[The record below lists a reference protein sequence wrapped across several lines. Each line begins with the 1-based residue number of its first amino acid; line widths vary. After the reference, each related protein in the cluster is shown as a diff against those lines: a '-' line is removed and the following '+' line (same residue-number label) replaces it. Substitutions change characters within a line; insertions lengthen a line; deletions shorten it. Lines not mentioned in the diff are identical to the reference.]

1 MLLPRL
7 IARLDIKGKNVVK
20 GIHLEGLR
28 VVGQPHE
35 MAKQYAEEAD
45 ELLYIDTVAS
55 LYGRNQLRTLLEQT
69 CEGTF
74 IPITV
79 GGGIRSVEDVRELL
93 RAGADKCAINTAAVR
108 DEALIQ
114 SIAGACGS
122 QAIVVNIE
130 AKRSADSWE
139 ALTDNGRER
148 TGKDAVA
155 WAARAVALGA
165 GEILLT
171 SVDQDGT
178 RRGFDLGLIRAVA
191 AACPSTPLVAS
202 GGMGCVEHALQAFQA
217 GADAVA
223 MASVL
228 HYGKLSIQEVSD
240 ELAKREFRAGRNSRA
255 GEGRSRSEGRV
266 SEEGE
271 GERLRLDGLCGEGC
285 TDLGR

>member
-20 GIHLEGLR
+20 GVCMEGLR
-28 VVGQPHE
+28 VVGQPQE
-35 MAKQYAEEAD
+35 MAQQYAEQAD

-55 LYGRNQLRTLLEQT
+55 LYGRCQLKTLLEQT
-69 CEGTF
+69 CENTF

-93 RAGADKCAINTAAVR
+93 RAGADKCAVNTAAVR
-108 DEALIQ
+108 DETLIQ

-122 QAIVVNIE
+122 QALVVSIE
-130 AKRSADSWE
+130 AKRTADSWE
-139 ALTDNGRER
+139 VLTDNGRER

-178 RRGFDLGLIRAVA
+178 RRGFDVGLIRAVA
-191 AACPSTPLVAS
+191 EACPTAPLVVS
-202 GGMGCVEHALQAFQA
+202 GGMGCVEHAALAFQA

-228 HYGKLSIQEVSD
+228 HYGRLTIQEVSD
-240 ELAKREFRAGRNSRA
+240 GLFAQGQFRAGRNCRA
-255 GEGRSRSEGRV
+255 GGSEGRREGRV
-266 SEEGE
+266 SEESE
-271 GERLRLDGLCGEGC
+271 GERERLDGV
-285 TDLGR
+285 R

>member
-20 GIHLEGLR
+20 GVHMEGLR
-28 VVGQPHE
+28 IVGQPQE
-35 MAKQYAEEAD
+35 MAQQYAEDAD

-55 LYGRNQLRTLLEQT
+55 LYGRNQLKTLLEQT
-69 CEGTF
+69 SENTF

-93 RAGADKCAINTAAVR
+93 RAGADKCAVNTAAIR
-108 DEALIQ
+108 DPDLIRR
-114 SIAGACGS
+114 IADICGS
-122 QAIVVNIE
+122 QAIVVSIE
-130 AKRSADSWE
+130 AKRSSANSWE

-148 TGKDAVA
+148 TGRDAVA
-155 WAARAVALGA
+155 WAAHAVQLGA

-191 AACPSTPLVAS
+191 ERCPVPLVVS

-228 HYGKLSIQEVSD
+228 HYGKLTIQEVSD
-240 ELAKREFRAGRNSRA
+240 GLFTTCQFRAGRKS
-255 GEGRSRSEGRV
+255 GEGRAGGGCAGGIQ
-266 SEEGE
+266 EEGA
-271 GERLRLDGLCGEGC
+271 GEHRRIDGV
-285 TDLGR
+285 R

>member
-20 GIHLEGLR
+20 GIHMEGLR

-35 MAKQYAEEAD
+35 LAQQYAEEAC

-55 LYGRNQLRTLLEQT
+55 LYGRNQLKTLLEQT
-69 CEGTF
+69 CENTF

-79 GGGIRSVEDVRELL
+79 GGGIRSLEDVRGLL
-93 RAGADKCAINTAAVR
+93 RAGADKCAINTAAIKNP
-108 DEALIQ
+108 ELIQ
-114 SIAGACGS
+114 AIADACGS
-122 QAIVVNIE
+122 QALVVSIE
-130 AKRSADSWE
+130 AKRTADGWE
-139 ALTDNGRER
+139 ALTNNGRER
-148 TGKDAVA
+148 TGQDAVA
-155 WAARAVALGA
+155 WAALSVQLGA

-178 RRGFDLGLIRAVA
+178 RRGFDVGLVRAVSA
-191 AACPSTPLVAS
+191 ICPVPLVVS
-202 GGMGCVEHALQAFQA
+202 GGMGCIEHAAAAFQA

-228 HYGKLSIQEVSD
+228 HYGKLTIQEVSD
-240 ELAKREFRAGRNSRA
+240 GLFAQKQFRAGRNCRVGRS
-255 GEGRSRSEGRV
+255 EGRPEGRV

-271 GERLRLDGLCGEGC
+271 GERLRLDGIY
-285 TDLGR
+285 

>member
-7 IARLDIKGKNVVK
+7 IARLDIKGPSVVK
-20 GIHLEGLR
+20 GIHMEGLR
-28 VVGQPHE
+28 VVGRPHE

-45 ELLYIDTVAS
+45 ELLYIDTVSS
-55 LYGRNQLRTLLEQT
+55 LYGRPQLRSLLEKT
-69 CEGTF
+69 CETTF
-74 IPITV
+74 VPITV

-93 RAGADKCAINTAAVR
+93 RSGADKCAINTAAIK
-108 DEALIQ
+108 DETLIQ
-114 SIAGACGS
+114 SIADTCGS
-122 QAIVVNIE
+122 QALVVSIE
-130 AKRSADSWE
+130 AKRSANSWE

-191 AACPSTPLVAS
+191 RECPVPLVVS
-202 GGMGCVEHALQAFQA
+202 GGMGCIEHAVQAFQA

-228 HYGKLSIQEVSD
+228 HYGKLTIQEVSD
-240 ELAKREFRAGRNSRA
+240 GIFAQGHIRAGRNSQA
-255 GEGRSRSEGRV
+255 GGSASRSEGRI

-271 GERLRLDGLCGEGC
+271 RERLRVDGLCG
-285 TDLGR
+285 T